1 MLGAPA
7 GSLRKALG
15 SRATARPET
24 TPGRAHS
31 SADLSAVRLTV
42 SDSADRGAGHSGVG
56 AKTGLG
62 R

>member
-42 SDSADRGAGHSGVG
+42 SDSAELS
-56 AKTGLG
+56 LC
-62 R
+62 